1 MRYLVTYVRCNEPP
15 KVYTDHYEPFIDLDG
30 AMRRWKHLT
39 QQHNVWSANVSKII
53 ESTDY
58 EKSVHG
64 RKCPADVYEQ
74 IESITRLSNA
84 QKINE

>member
-1 MRYLVTYVRCNEPP
+1 MKYLVTYVTWSIARYRCEGESP
-15 KVYTDHYEPFIDLDG
+15 KVYTDHYEAFIDLDG

-39 QQHNVWSANVSKII
+39 RQHNVWSANVSKII

-74 IESITRLSNA
+74 MK
-84 QKINE
+84 Q